1 MDKYSNDPLDRALNA
16 EERAK
21 EKFDKL
27 IGNDSTL
34 NAMNQKI
41 SYLKHMETLKDIE
54 SFNKIVDSALKG
66 ESPVKSTFELLKRKY
81 EKEEAYGTFDPLK
94 PVSQSGKGSMSIRE
108 LENLR
113 DDYKMG
119 LLSGNIT
126 NPFEESLNRDKS
138 GYIADYSLSAKFKDM
153 GLRLAS
159 GIPQGLGLLGDY
171 VANHMTSTGK
181 YLFSDTD
188 KSYDEIFAKEQAK
201 NNGFS
206 KFTNW
211 ITSPLDEARAKINSQ
226 HLIGYDQLMDSY
238 ENEGLLDKLALT
250 GSFALDLIPSLLETA
265 IMAVP
270 GVGTAKGLASI
281 GSIYLAENNKEE
293 QGKKIGKTA
302 NQVQGVENT
311 TDILDVIGAAGQA
324 AFAVPELAM
333 LKYAGGLAKSPT
345 KSVFDAINKTKAKQ
359 SVDKFVDDYALAPG
373 RWLYKGAGLA
383 ARPSAALGYMA
394 AMEAIS
400 ETGQEASKKIANEDW
415 WNKSLA
421 ENMNDLKESA
431 VLGAIG
437 GATLGG
443 GIRTVT
449 APIGYVA
456 NKAKETEIFESARE
470 RARNIS
476 ETLGIEDSFSS
487 SIKEVTDSKGNTKKT
502 REVENPLNAMAQEEV
517 DLRNDIFY
525 NLSQISLEKYDSY
538 SDNNSENS
546 PLNVN
551 KNVPLL
557 NEVFSFAAAGFLNPI
572 EEDGKKLYSQNI
584 IEESI
589 NRARQAVREHI
600 DSIIKSNPDTTTDE
614 VISTL
619 AAFKDKMKGNSALDF
634 YISRQMLTNPKEVT
648 AILAEVANKNQA
660 PTNTKS
666 DTSVQNGSEG
676 QSLNSYENS
685 RNGVNVSSA
694 VNQGQ
699 REANRQNS
707 NNQQGKATKAYTK
720 EQLNNIRKAA
730 KFISELTGIEELA
743 SNADQIL
750 NDNSNSNTTPKNRA
764 SSAVSSMLNRIN
776 SIITALETPEDT
788 REDFKTN
795 AELNTKLGA
804 ILTGHT
810 TFTGKKKKGLAI
822 ILQNA
827 LATINEAGGKRKQ
840 KNKDTIK
847 DIQSLK
853 WWLNSH
859 RAKYKMYK
867 KIVKDLKEAEENGR
881 KPQEAIYMIQK
892 DITPN
897 GIGDVINIKG
907 RENIAEYLKENFK
920 NSNSELDEELSK
932 VIKDLE
938 NNKNTNIIDIMK
950 DLRNYINNKGSGY
963 HIFTITPNSKSETIE
978 KTLEDIAQE
987 GKAITETL
995 EILEDS
1001 TMPEEELNGI
1011 IQKVNESIN
1020 PSEEVGINDS
1030 NENNTKEE
1038 TKANTQTNQTEEE
1051 NKPNQETKQDTSNNN
1066 DAPPFDPDPKP
1077 SEVKNETK
1085 SEQNSTTQ
1093 SFNNSNKST
1102 PVNDIIS
1109 NTNLNSYGSVK
1120 AAFNKL
1126 REIYKGE
1133 TQGKAVE
1140 KMSEALGKYKIGR
1153 DFLKALLD
1161 MKVVHGNS
1169 PKSVEAIQ
1177 NTLNQYKNQENSRD
1191 IKEQTTDVHSTN
1203 NNKWSYLTN
1212 VTKSPLVLN
1221 IGRRS
1226 YLFSSVEH
1234 AYQSLKHNDFSKP
1247 RSEWTL
1253 AEVYNKDWSN
1263 SKKIKS
1269 ELKENRENDSNI
1281 KIMKY
1286 LLEERAKQDSK
1297 FKELLKET
1305 GNAALTHN
1313 KDNTIW
1319 KSEFPKLLMEI
1330 RDNLNNE
1337 NRQENTKSKQE
1348 SKSNTEST
1356 TKVENKEDS
1365 KFPNYSEDFGKE
1377 LGKENDN
1384 LKITTSTSN
1393 WFKPRTID
1401 NINNS
1406 HITIAFAND
1415 FSTAG
1420 EQLTTNEANKRN
1432 KYLRPGSGR
1441 DTKHIPMSNL
1451 EALNNPKET
1460 AKEIAEFFKK
1470 RYSNSKTF
1478 VLNIAGNGIYSLNR
1492 VTTQQELNSKMRDV
1506 LKELMN
1512 ELPNTEI
1519 IVRSGGQTGMDLA
1532 GVVAAYSLG
1541 LKTIIHMPSGYRI
1554 RTKENKDMS
1563 FKSKEEFIKYI
1574 RDNNIYKL
1582 DYSYKNSSTPTHE
1595 NRTNN
1600 SQSNNTINQNTSTNN
1615 TDNNQENKNTQ
1626 TLKQESSSKVENETK
1641 DSSRDTNTAPNTNS
1655 TNIDRDLYESSAGV
1669 EIDEDTLKTLNT
1681 DMEQDSNQSIVDM
1694 IKTIAENMLKKVIN
1708 DRNNKVGR
1716 IKEVDRQEEARNRL
1730 LNLNTILKPKDNPKS
1745 ILNVLNQEDLENV
1758 VSRIDNALQKSFG
1771 LKEEINK
1778 EKNIFKE
1785 TINFSKFNTFFAG
1798 LGSANFLMSKDLKY
1812 KNINNTSAFFSDS
1825 KVILSATIRALEVLT
1840 DSRFSYSDFKDLKE
1854 KYPNLK
1860 NRREIFSVDL
1870 DYLLRGIPLVDIS
1883 SDIGKKILS
1892 DVGLEIDEKNTTL
1905 GDADRIYQE
1914 LGIAAIMSLES
1925 LELVNVMDIKYSDIY
1940 NNMKNENASEKRVKL
1955 NLNNVYTKE
1964 GSGNL
1969 STAISFITD
1978 LQKEL
1983 NLDKNDHVNT
1993 YSTKPFS
2000 IREFVKTKQ
2009 GIFALTKK
2017 MYKAINAFLNTP
2029 FVVENYNDV
2038 KGFIDNN
2045 EDKLKSFLGYIDL
2058 SGYIDN
2064 DRKLIDDLTAE
2075 KFYSKT
2081 GIKYSD
2087 IDSVLGKNLQI
2098 ENSINHLKDLLNDES
2113 AAKEGIYFNK
2123 VFASGRLWLQS
2134 STVNP
2139 QSNKLHRFLVTL
2151 KTQTKT
2157 EKLNEG
2163 NLSDSTYVAIAQA
2176 FGYKT
2181 DKKTEAVNVGKAIV
2195 ETDGLRE
2202 KVIKSLG
2209 KKGEIELDNG
2219 TKLEIEE
2226 IGHALNALFNIEKFL
2241 NEKKENPNLTKFKH
2255 NIVEEVDGINNGI
2268 ALKGLTFFVS
2278 PKIFDTLLSTGI
2290 SFFGELKDS
2299 VMPKKFS
2306 AKASEN
2312 GKANPDKVWDTYEQ
2326 FAIVTSEGFKKTT
2339 EILSKSVDID
2349 LVNLKIRKEMK
2360 GNLNEQEEKK
2370 LKANQNIL
2378 DVDYDFVNMANR
2390 FGITT
2395 SKDHEGKLT
2404 ALRENVKNFG
2414 EAMSGINNLVFVE
2427 GDPDTVESVSK
2438 EARKLNKYIV
2448 IPASYGSGLTA
2459 NVRSLTTFVVDN
2471 FGDWILKKEKD
2482 KNFENSPEWGIVQ
2495 SILDSLSLLNPNISY
2510 IDYKEKPQK
2519 LTIDSLKD
2527 FVLNNAD
2534 GIGAAKISIG
2544 SNTMT
2549 LYEFIDSHMKV
2560 VTKQG
2565 VKDSRDNILPG
2576 YESVNNSINS
2586 IHNLFQIIL
2595 TNKYNMKAME
2605 VLTNSRR
2612 LEGID
2617 LGKNPFPTHLL
2628 TIEEHKQILSELR
2641 NDFPSITVDS
2651 KERFGE
2657 NKEKKH
2663 IGRIS
2668 MANLDRVTTLT
2679 NDMGIYY
2686 PGVSAKETAD
2696 RNSGWIK
2703 LSEAFS
2709 MRHTSKSVLFSSVGA
2724 TPTAIMTQQKD
2735 GTDMIE
2741 AMIESTN
2748 EKTGQL
2754 DINDIFDAILR
2765 HSSDGSSNNSL
2776 ISMYNR
2782 RQVNEA
2788 LNSSQLYE
2796 QTALAAKAARDM
2808 SEVDENT
2815 LNTLVQ
2821 NGTYNGVNVSLSNGN
2836 SNSSIKNTLVGYT
2849 KALAY
2854 IMHMKYKISEV
2865 NKAIV
2870 KNLEI
2875 VASNMQNGHES
2886 DKATLSAKRVNLL
2899 ELIKSKDKRKPK
2911 EYIKNNLMIDIT
2923 STEITDELSRVEE
2936 LLNAIYDNRIPNND
2950 KDINRDT
2957 IINDI
2962 NEGIKNLNK
2971 VINSKIKSIQGE
2983 LENIGANEVSKN
2995 LLRYIKPLGQ
3005 GDFSLEAK
3013 RENGRDVYQ
3022 DVEGVDK
3029 DKIDRE
3035 AKDEPVSSNSLTEN
3049 KESKESD
3056 TKPTKESKPKDSN
3069 VESNE
3074 EKSVI
3079 ERLTEALE
3087 KILEPNSK
3095 KDRAIEA
3102 INQGKAKENTPDRV
3116 EKAKNK
3122 INDILKVG
3130 FSKNIDLR
3138 RLGKNK
3144 EGFVKLKE
3152 VFQNKLENF
3161 NVDEYLQDK
3170 TKYIEELFKDI
3181 AGKDSIF
3188 DKINKEVLKSFEN
3201 VDDTTVSDTSMDE
3214 FVSQI
3219 DLTTDKVS
3227 TTQEQMRSI
3236 DESNGRAM
3244 SKEFSIHLK
3253 GVLSELAS
3261 LASEAVNGVKVKY
3274 FKSKG
3279 KGHNEGEYLTQLREI
3294 LIKEGIPLN
3303 GANYTGVASLEETYS
3318 HELLHAITYYVI
3330 KAQKGSNP
3338 LTRELSMLHKRY
3350 LSVMTPSKLAKFINS
3365 GIESKDLEVANR
3377 VMSHFESNT
3386 IEGLAEF
3393 IAIALSNEAVWN
3405 SLKDIEV
3412 KSEPNYEGMTFGERV
3427 VAKAMNM
3434 FNTFF
3439 NSIYR
3444 KYQDSDSM
3452 QKAMLALATK
3462 IAAANSKAEYKID
3475 KENDLDL
3482 LETADMLTTISRGL
3496 SNGLDKLD
3504 EIGSEKL
3511 NKLKDYIK
3519 SSGVKL
3525 VSVPKSRRRKYN
3537 SRWEEIRGLVAILAS
3552 DVTGDKV
3559 AQAALSVAHDI
3570 GLHYNGITQYIV
3582 SELSQM
3588 SDMKR
3593 KGEYL
3598 SRKRGL
3604 LDANRAREI
3613 TANTEVL
3620 EGYFN
3625 TPLTLAENQALGEGM
3640 IDTDLSSLLDH
3651 YSIDQLPDIL
3661 NNTQSY
3667 REKAYSDMLKE
3678 VDKNFKDKVGKYP
3691 KDAYK
3696 RYITNQANSLAYFMN
3711 FQSYRNEVE
3720 GAIGVKNPTMIAM
3733 MVGTGAN
3740 IKPNKNIVSAID
3752 KYVTLA
3758 ALEYLESDVKELI
3771 INKLQTE
3778 PQGMKAMIN
3787 YHRTNKSQS
3796 LAKNFGGNPALMIKG
3811 YRYDVVED
3819 YIDIKIAPISEE
3831 SLLKSQG
3838 FRRVSK
3844 DPLRKSPDDNSEER
3858 YIYVNDFVSST
3869 ASFNQQAVSYLGH
3882 TGRGSKLSDIYND
3895 KILKGADVKEVEQE
3909 WYDSI
3914 VQLTKNSSLA
3924 ARKLMSP
3931 NYSPANFKD
3940 KNDSENIM
3948 VPIFDENG
3956 NLRDFAYLM
3965 SKKTKKDLLG
3975 LDTSLTKSLSHMN
3988 ARMMDKYEAQALNK
4002 VVADTLFE
4010 DYDNANEVERK
4021 YHFVEMSFE
4030 SKDPYIREIYKMLEP
4045 SFKNYLEEKFG
4056 GKIMVRASTMLNFFG
4071 QRDMDYRNT
4080 ANYRE
4085 KDVPYKKLLLGSMDV
4100 ARQLAKLS
4108 KMEIVLRFGST
4119 IYNNVISNSTTL
4131 LIRGVPMTQIV
4142 KDQIEGGRLLN
4153 KYLKDTKEL
4162 KKLEAKK
4169 KAGGDVRDVEIEN
4182 LIRELERNP
4191 IKDMMDFGLFT
4202 TIQSFEDINLEDK
4215 DNSYTARQVRKYTVE
4230 NENLSEG
4237 VRELMQKG
4245 FDIAFVTDRTVIGR
4259 GLTKFVQMGDFV
4271 ARYALFKHYMRDG
4284 KMDKKE
4290 ALEKVSDEFINYD
4303 LPVNKV
4309 IKFANDYGFLF
4320 FTRYAIVSQ
4329 KVMAMLANDRP
4340 ISASIVV
4347 GLQVMFNIDFADI
4360 FDGNFFI
4367 KNLGALVSNPFANL
4381 FNVLSPTGYDMVK
4394 GAYNRL

>member
-27 IGNDSTL
+27 IGNDPAL

-66 ESPVKSTFELLKRKY
+66 ESPIKSTFELLKRKY

-94 PVSQSGKGSMSIRE
+94 PVSQRGKGSMSIRE

-113 DDYKMG
+113 DDCKMG

-138 GYIADYSLSAKFKDM
+138 GYIADYSLSAKWKDM
-153 GLRLAS
+153 GLRVVS

-171 VANHMTSTGK
+171 VANHMNSTGK

-188 KSYDEIFAKEQAK
+188 KSYDEIFAKEQAE

-206 KFTNW
+206 KFANW

-238 ENEGLLDKLALT
+238 ENEGLLDNLALT
-250 GSFALDLIPSLLETA
+250 GSFALDLAPSLLETA
-265 IMAVP
+265 IMALP
-270 GVGTAKGLASI
+270 GVGTTKGLAAL

-311 TDILDVIGAAGQA
+311 TDILDIVGAAGQA

-383 ARPSAALGYMA
+383 ARPTAALGYMA

-421 ENMNDLKESA
+421 ENMKDLKESA

-437 GATLGG
+437 GASLGG
-443 GIRTVT
+443 GIRAVT

-456 NKAKETEIFESARE
+456 NKAKEAEVFESTRE

-476 ETLGIEDSFSS
+476 ETLGIEDKFSS
-487 SIKEVTDSKGNTKKT
+487 SIEQETDSKGNVKKT
-502 REVENPLNAMAQEEV
+502 RKVKNPMDSLSEKQQKNT
-517 DLRNDIFY
+517 NNIFY
-525 NLSQISLEKYDSY
+525 NLSQVSLETYDS
-538 SDNNSENS
+538 DPKNSHKNS
-546 PLNVN
+546 LLNVDN
-551 KNVPLL
+551 DTDVLKQI
-557 NEVFSFAAAGFLNPI
+557 FSFAAAGFLNPI

-619 AAFKDKMKGNSALDF
+619 ATFKDKMKDNSALDF
-634 YISRQMLTNPKEVT
+634 YISRQMLTNPKEVA
-648 AILAEVANKNQA
+648 AILAEVANKNQT
-660 PTNTKS
+660 PTDTNT

-694 VNQGQ
+694 VSQGQ
-699 REANRQNS
+699 REANRENS
-707 NNQQGKATKAYTK
+707 GNQQGKATKAYTK

-743 SNADQIL
+743 ANADQIL
-750 NDNSNSNTTPKNRA
+750 NDNSNSNTTPKNKA
-764 SSAVSSMLNRIN
+764 SLAVANMLNRIN
-776 SIITALETPEDT
+776 SLITALEAPEDT
-788 REDFKTN
+788 REDFRTN

-804 ILTGHT
+804 IITGHT
-810 TFTGKKKKGLAI
+810 TFKGERKKGLAA
-822 ILQNA
+822 ILQKA
-827 LATINEAGGKRKQ
+827 LERINKAESKSKQ
-840 KNKDTIK
+840 KDQETIK

-881 KPQEAIYMIQK
+881 KPTESLYMIQK
-892 DITPN
+892 DITPD
-897 GIGDVINIKG
+897 GIGDVITKEGKDAIVS
-907 RENIAEYLKENFK
+907 YLRDNFK
-920 NSNSELDEELSK
+920 NSNSELDEELSE
-932 VIKDLE
+932 IITALE
-938 NNKNTNIIDIMK
+938 SNENTYLSKTMTN
-950 DLRNYINNKGSGY
+950 LRNYLNSKGFGY
-963 HIFTITPNSKSETIE
+963 HIYTITSGTKSTTPE
-978 KTLEDIAQE
+978 KTLKEIEQE

-1001 TMPEEELNGI
+1001 TISEEELNDMV
-1011 IQKVNESIN
+1011 KEVNRSTN
-1020 PSEEVGINDS
+1020 PSEEVGTNSS

-1051 NKPNQETKQDTSNNN
+1051 NKPNQETKQD
-1066 DAPPFDPDPKP
+1066 
-1077 SEVKNETK
+1077 
-1085 SEQNSTTQ
+1085 NS
-1093 SFNNSNKST
+1093 K
-1102 PVNDIIS
+1102 
-1109 NTNLNSYGSVK
+1109 
-1120 AAFNKL
+1120 
-1126 REIYKGE
+1126 
-1133 TQGKAVE
+1133 
-1140 KMSEALGKYKIGR
+1140 
-1153 DFLKALLD
+1153 
-1161 MKVVHGNS
+1161 
-1169 PKSVEAIQ
+1169 
-1177 NTLNQYKNQENSRD
+1177 D

-1269 ELKENRENDSNI
+1269 ELKENRENNSNI

-1286 LLEERAKQDSK
+1286 LLEERVKQDSK

-1305 GNAALTHN
+1305 GNVTLTHN

-1319 KSEFPKLLMEI
+1319 KNQFPKLLMEI

-1337 NRQENTKSKQE
+1337 NIQENTTSKQE

-1356 TKVENKEDS
+1356 PKVDNKEDS
-1365 KFPNYSEDFGKE
+1365 KFPNHSENFGKE

-1384 LKITTSTSN
+1384 LKIIASTN
-1393 WFKPRTID
+1393 WGYKPRTID

-1441 DTKHIPMSNL
+1441 DTKHVPMSNL

-1460 AKEIAEFFKK
+1460 AKEIAEFFKE
-1470 RYSNSKTF
+1470 RYSNSKTL

-1492 VTTQQELNSKMRDV
+1492 VTTQQELNAKMRDV
-1506 LKELMN
+1506 LIELKN

-1532 GVVAAYSLG
+1532 GVVAGYSLG
-1541 LKTIIHMPSGYRI
+1541 LKTIIHTPSGYRI
-1554 RTKENKDMS
+1554 RTKDGKDKS

-1574 RDNNIYKL
+1574 RDNNMYKL
-1582 DYSYKNSSTPTHE
+1582 DYSYKNNSTSTNE
-1595 NRTNN
+1595 NRANSNQNN
-1600 SQSNNTINQNTSTNN
+1600 NATNQNTSTQNSN
-1615 TDNNQENKNTQ
+1615 ESQGSKNTQ
-1626 TLKQESSSKVENETK
+1626 TQEQENSDKVQRILDEA
-1641 DSSRDTNTAPNTNS
+1641 SRDTKANEEFKQEELEE
-1655 TNIDRDLYESSAGV
+1655 LYNRGEGV
-1669 EIDEDTLKTLNT
+1669 
-1681 DMEQDSNQSIVDM
+1681 DMEEEFSDSTTPQTLDEAGQQIKDNAEKLISNVKKQRDEKIESIKNEEQKVRARKEALDLD
-1694 IKTIAENMLKKVIN
+1694 KT
-1708 DRNNKVGR
+1708 
-1716 IKEVDRQEEARNRL
+1716 
-1730 LNLNTILKPKDNPKS
+1730 LKPKDNPKS
-1745 ILNVLNQEDLENV
+1745 ILNILNEKDLKNV
-1758 VSRIDNALQKSFG
+1758 VSRINNALQKSFG
-1771 LKEEINK
+1771 LKEKLK
-1778 EKNIFKE
+1778 EELKGE
-1785 TINFSKFNTFFAG
+1785 INFSRFNTFFAG

-1812 KNINNTSAFFSDS
+1812 KNINNTSTFFSDS
-1825 KVILSATIRALEVLT
+1825 NVILSATIRSLEVLT

-1860 NRREIFSVDL
+1860 NRREIPSEVL
-1870 DYLLRGIPLVDIS
+1870 PYLLRGIPLADIAN
-1883 SDIGKKILS
+1883 DIGKKILS
-1892 DVGLEIDEKNTTL
+1892 DIGLEIDEKNTTL
-1905 GDADRIYQE
+1905 ADADRIYQE
-1914 LGIAAIMSLES
+1914 LGIAAIMSLKY
-1925 LELVNVMDIKYSDIY
+1925 LKLVNVTDVYYNNIY
-1940 NNMKNENASEKRVKL
+1940 NNVKNKNASEKRVIL

-1978 LQKEL
+1978 LQEDLK
-1983 NLDKNDHVNT
+1983 LDKNDYVNT

-2000 IREFVKTKQ
+2000 VREFVKTKQ
-2009 GIFALTKK
+2009 GIFGLTKK

-2029 FVVENYNDV
+2029 FVVENYTDV
-2038 KGFIDNN
+2038 KSFID
-2045 EDKLKSFLGYIDL
+2045 EHEGELKSFLGYKDL
-2058 SGYIDN
+2058 SKYIDN
-2064 DRKLIDDLTAE
+2064 DRKLIEGKTPTEL
-2075 KFYSKT
+2075 YIKT

-2087 IDSVLGKNLQI
+2087 VDSVLGKNLQI

-2157 EKLNEG
+2157 EKLKDG

-2181 DKKTEAVNVGKAIV
+2181 DKKTEAINVGKAIV
-2195 ETDGLRE
+2195 ETNGLRE
-2202 KVIKSLG
+2202 KVIEALG
-2209 KKGEIELDNG
+2209 NKGEIELGNG

-2241 NEKKENPNLTKFKH
+2241 NEKKNNPNLTEFKH

-2278 PKIFDTLLSTGI
+2278 PKTFDTLLSTGI

-2339 EILSKSVDID
+2339 EILSNDLNEA
-2349 LVNLKIRKEMK
+2349 LVNLKMK
-2360 GNLNEQEEKK
+2360 KDDGVELTQEQEKE
-2370 LKANQNIL
+2370 LTANQDRV

-2390 FGITT
+2390 FDITT
-2395 SKDHEGKLT
+2395 SEDHKGKLT
-2404 ALRENVKNFG
+2404 TLRKNVENFG
-2414 EAMSGINNLVFVE
+2414 RAMSGINNLVFVE

-2459 NVRSLTTFVVDN
+2459 NIRSLTTFVVDN
-2471 FGDWILKKEKD
+2471 FGDWVLKKEKD
-2482 KNFENSPEWGIVQ
+2482 KNFENSPEWGIVKA
-2495 SILDSLSLLNPNISY
+2495 ILDSLSLLNPNISY
-2510 IDYKEKPQK
+2510 MDYKGEPQE
-2519 LTIDSLKD
+2519 LTIGSLKD

-2534 GIGAAKISIG
+2534 GIGAAKVSIG

-2549 LYEFIDSHMKV
+2549 LYEFIDSHMKI

-2595 TNKYNMKAME
+2595 TNKYNMKAIE
-2605 VLTNSRR
+2605 VLRSSGR
-2612 LEGID
+2612 LKGVD
-2617 LGKNPFPTHLL
+2617 LEKNPFPTHLL

-2657 NKEKKH
+2657 NKEKRYV
-2663 IGRIS
+2663 GRIS
-2668 MANLDRVTTLT
+2668 MANLDRVTTPT
-2679 NDMGIYY
+2679 NDMDIYY
-2686 PGVSAKETAD
+2686 PGVSVKETAD
-2696 RNSGWIK
+2696 RSSGWIK

-2765 HSSDGSSNNSL
+2765 HSSDASSNNSL

-2782 RQVNEA
+2782 RQVNEV

-2796 QTALAAKAARDM
+2796 QTRLAAKAARDM
-2808 SEVDENT
+2808 SEVDEDI
-2815 LNTLVQ
+2815 LNTLVE

-2849 KALAY
+2849 RALAY

-2870 KNLEI
+2870 RNLET
-2875 VASNMQNGHES
+2875 VASNMQNGHKS
-2886 DKATLSAKRVNLL
+2886 DKATIKPEKEDLL
-2899 ELIKSKDKRKPK
+2899 KLVSSSIINDPYAEQDPK
-2911 EYIKNNLMIDIT
+2911 EFIKNNLMLDIT
-2923 STEITDELSRVEE
+2923 APEIANELSRVEE
-2936 LLNAIYDNRIPNND
+2936 LLNTIYDNRIPNND

-2995 LLRYIKPLGQ
+2995 LLRYIKPLSQ
-3005 GDFSLEAK
+3005 GALSLEAK

-3022 DVEGVDK
+3022 DNDEGTIASDNEIKEVD
-3029 DKIDRE
+3029 
-3035 AKDEPVSSNSLTEN
+3035 AKNSSSSNPPIEN
-3049 KESKESD
+3049 NEIEESKD
-3056 TKPTKESKPKDSN
+3056 TTTKPTKESKPKDSN
-3069 VESNE
+3069 VETE
-3074 EKSVI
+3074 GEKSVI

-3130 FSKNIDLR
+3130 FNNKIDLR
-3138 RLGKNK
+3138 KLGKNK
-3144 EGFVKLKE
+3144 EGFTKLVESFKE
-3152 VFQNKLENF
+3152 KLENF

-3170 TKYIEELFKDI
+3170 TKYLENMFKDI
-3181 AGKDSIF
+3181 VEKDSIF

-3244 SKEFSIHLK
+3244 SKEFSNHLK

-3377 VMSHFESNT
+3377 IMSHFESNT

-3475 KENDLDL
+3475 KENDLNL
-3482 LETADMLTTISRGL
+3482 LESADTLTTISRGL
-3496 SNGLDKLD
+3496 ASGLDKLD

-3525 VSVPKSRRRKYN
+3525 VSVPKSKRRKYN

-3598 SRKRGL
+3598 ARKRKV
-3604 LDANRAREI
+3604 LDSNRASNI
-3613 TANTEVL
+3613 KSHTESL
-3620 EGYFN
+3620 EEYFN

-3640 IDTDLSSLLDH
+3640 LDTDLSSLLDH

-3661 NNTQSY
+3661 NNIESY
-3667 REKAYSDMLKE
+3667 KEKAYSDMLKE

-3696 RYITNQANSLAYFMN
+3696 RYITNQSNSLAYFMN

-3740 IKPNKNIVSAID
+3740 IKPNKNVVSAID

-3778 PQGMKAMIN
+3778 PQGMEAMIN

-3811 YRYDVVED
+3811 YRYDVIED
-3819 YIDIKIAPISEE
+3819 YINIKIAPISEE

-3844 DPLRKSPDDNSEER
+3844 NPLRKSPDDNSEER

-3895 KILKGADVKEVEQE
+3895 KILKGSDIKAVEQE

-3988 ARMMDKYEAQALNK
+3988 ARMIDKYEAQALNK

-4010 DYDNANEVERK
+4010 DYDNANEAERK

-4045 SFKNYLEEKFG
+4045 SFKNYLEEKFN

-4100 ARQLAKLS
+4100 ARQLAKLA

-4119 IYNNVISNSTTL
+4119 IYNNVISNSMTL
-4131 LIRGVPMTQIV
+4131 LIRGVPLTQIF

-4169 KAGGDVRDVEIEN
+4169 RAGGDVRDVEIEN

-4215 DNSYTARQVRKYTVE
+4215 DNSWTARQVRKYTVE

-4271 ARYALFKHYMRDG
+4271 ARYTLFKHYMRDG

-4329 KVMAMLANDRP
+4329 KVMAMLASDRP
-4340 ISASIVV
+4340 VSASIVV
-4347 GLQVMFNIDFADI
+4347 GLQAMFNIDFADI
-4360 FDGNFFI
+4360 FDGNVFT

>member
-1 MDKYSNDPLDRALNA
+1 MPINEFEALENATKKAQEKMSSLGVSTALDKEMEEVNRKANIQKAFNAIKLLNSNNMEDMYNILQKNEKIDKELQAAQDL
-16 EERAK
+16 K
-21 EKFDKL
+21 EKR
-27 IGNDSTL
+27 
-34 NAMNQKI
+34 M
-41 SYLKHMETLKDIE
+41 
-54 SFNKIVDSALKG
+54 
-66 ESPVKSTFELLKRKY
+66 
-81 EKEEAYGTFDPLK
+81 
-94 PVSQSGKGSMSIRE
+94 
-108 LENLR
+108 
-113 DDYKMG
+113 
-119 LLSGNIT
+119 
-126 NPFEESLNRDKS
+126 ESLLLDNVTEFSDFNRDKS
-138 GYIADYSLSAKFKDM
+138 THIADYSLSAKWKDM

-159 GIPQGLGLLGDY
+159 GIPQGLGLVGDY
-171 VANHMTSTGK
+171 VANHMNSTGK

-206 KFTNW
+206 KFANW
-211 ITSPLDEARAKINSQ
+211 VTSPLDEARAKINSQ
-226 HLIGYDQLMDSY
+226 SLIGYDQLMDSY
-238 ENEGLLDKLALT
+238 ENEGLLDNLALT
-250 GSFALDLIPSLLETA
+250 GSFALDLAPSLLETA

-270 GVGTAKGLASI
+270 GVGTAKGLAAI
-281 GSIYLAENNKEE
+281 GATYLAETNKEE
-293 QGKKIGKTA
+293 QGKKVGKTS
-302 NQVQGVENT
+302 NQVQGVENN
-311 TDILDVIGAAGQA
+311 TDILDIIGAAGQA
-324 AFAVPELAM
+324 AFAVPELLM
-333 LKYAGGLAKSPT
+333 LKHAAGVAKSPT
-345 KSVFDAINKTKAKQ
+345 KSIFDAINKTKAKQ
-359 SVDKFVDDYALAPG
+359 SVDEFVDNYALAPG

-383 ARPSAALGYMA
+383 ARPTAALGYMA

-415 WNKSLA
+415 WNKSTA

-437 GATLGG
+437 GASLGG
-443 GIRTVT
+443 GIRAVT
-449 APIGYVA
+449 APIEYVG
-456 NKAKETEIFESARE
+456 NKAKEAEIFETTKE
-470 RARNIS
+470 RAKNIS
-476 ETLGIEDSFSS
+476 ETLDIEDKFSS
-487 SIKEVTDSKGNTKKT
+487 SIKEVTDSKGNVKKT
-502 REVENPLNAMAQEEV
+502 REVKNPMDSLPQKQKEAINNA
-517 DLRNDIFY
+517 FY
-525 NLSQISLEKYDSY
+525 NLSQVSLKTYDS
-538 SDNNSENS
+538 DPNNSHKKS
-546 PLNVN
+546 LLNVDN
-551 KNVPLL
+551 DTDVLKQI
-557 NEVFSFAAAGFLNPI
+557 FSYAAAGFLSPI
-572 EEDGKKLYSQNI
+572 QKDGKELYSQNI
-584 IEESI
+584 IEESLS
-589 NRARQAVREHI
+589 RAKQAVREHI
-600 DSIIKSNPDTTTDE
+600 NSIIESNPDTTTDG
-614 VISTL
+614 VITTL
-619 AAFKDKMKGNSALDF
+619 AAFKEKMKDNSALDF
-634 YISRQMLTNPKEVT
+634 YVARQMLTNPKEVA

-666 DTSVQNGSEG
+666 DTSVQNESEG
-676 QSLNSYENS
+676 QSLNSYENGL
-685 RNGVNVSSA
+685 NSSTFDTA
-694 VNQGQ
+694 AKQGLK
-699 REANRQNS
+699 EAE
-707 NNQQGKATKAYTK
+707 QQGKATKAYTK
-720 EQLNNIRKAA
+720 EQLNNIKKAA

-743 SNADQIL
+743 ANADQIL

-795 AELNTKLGA
+795 AELNTKLGT

-810 TFTGKKKKGLAI
+810 TFTGQRKEGLAT

-827 LATINEAGGKRKQ
+827 LATINEAEGKRKQ

-847 DIQSLK
+847 DIKSLK

-881 KPQEAIYMIQK
+881 KPQEAIYMVQK

-938 NNKNTNIIDIMK
+938 NNKNTNLIDIMK

-963 HIFTITPNSKSETIE
+963 HIFTITPNNKSETTE

-1011 IQKVNESIN
+1011 IQKVNESTN

-1038 TKANTQTNQTEEE
+1038 TKAN
-1051 NKPNQETKQDTSNNN
+1051 KETKQDNSTNIDNTN
-1066 DAPPFDPDPKP
+1066 ENTPPFDPDPKP

-1085 SEQNSTTQ
+1085 SEQTNTTQ

-1126 REIYKGE
+1126 REIYKGK
-1133 TQGKAVE
+1133 TQGEAVE

-1177 NTLNQYKNQENSRD
+1177 NTLNKYKNQENS
-1191 IKEQTTDVHSTN
+1191 Q
-1203 NNKWSYLTN
+1203 
-1212 VTKSPLVLN
+1212 
-1221 IGRRS
+1221 
-1226 YLFSSVEH
+1226 
-1234 AYQSLKHNDFSKP
+1234 
-1247 RSEWTL
+1247 
-1253 AEVYNKDWSN
+1253 
-1263 SKKIKS
+1263 
-1269 ELKENRENDSNI
+1269 
-1281 KIMKY
+1281 
-1286 LLEERAKQDSK
+1286 
-1297 FKELLKET
+1297 
-1305 GNAALTHN
+1305 
-1313 KDNTIW
+1313 
-1319 KSEFPKLLMEI
+1319 
-1330 RDNLNNE
+1330 
-1337 NRQENTKSKQE
+1337 QE
-1348 SKSNTEST
+1348 SKSDTEST
-1356 TKVENKEDS
+1356 PK
-1365 KFPNYSEDFGKE
+1365 
-1377 LGKENDN
+1377 
-1384 LKITTSTSN
+1384 
-1393 WFKPRTID
+1393 
-1401 NINNS
+1401 
-1406 HITIAFAND
+1406 
-1415 FSTAG
+1415 
-1420 EQLTTNEANKRN
+1420 NE
-1432 KYLRPGSGR
+1432 
-1441 DTKHIPMSNL
+1441 
-1451 EALNNPKET
+1451 
-1460 AKEIAEFFKK
+1460 
-1470 RYSNSKTF
+1470 
-1478 VLNIAGNGIYSLNR
+1478 NIA
-1492 VTTQQELNSKMRDV
+1492 
-1506 LKELMN
+1506 
-1512 ELPNTEI
+1512 
-1519 IVRSGGQTGMDLA
+1519 
-1532 GVVAAYSLG
+1532 
-1541 LKTIIHMPSGYRI
+1541 
-1554 RTKENKDMS
+1554 
-1563 FKSKEEFIKYI
+1563 
-1574 RDNNIYKL
+1574 
-1582 DYSYKNSSTPTHE
+1582 NSSQ
-1595 NRTNN
+1595 NN
-1600 SQSNNTINQNTSTNN
+1600 KATDKNTSTNN

-1626 TLKQESSSKVENETK
+1626 VPKQENSRKVENEAKGISKKTTTNNPI
-1641 DSSRDTNTAPNTNS
+1641 DTTIENF
-1655 TNIDRDLYESSAGV
+1655 
-1669 EIDEDTLKTLNT
+1669 IDEDILESLNA
-1681 DMEQDSNQSIVDM
+1681 DINQNMEQSV
-1694 IKTIAENMLKKVIN
+1694 
-1708 DRNNKVGR
+1708 
-1716 IKEVDRQEEARNRL
+1716 VDRIIRTAKDILKSVVTKMSDKVNKIRDNTKDNIKKEDIQKEARNRL
-1730 LNLNTILKPKDNPKS
+1730 LNLEKILKPKDNPKS
-1745 ILNVLNQEDLENV
+1745 ILNVLNQEDFKNI
-1758 VSRIDNALQKSFG
+1758 VSRINSALQKSFG

-1798 LGSANFLMSKDLKY
+1798 LGSANFLMSKDLNN
-1812 KNINNTSAFFSDS
+1812 KNIDNTSAFFSDN

-1870 DYLLRGIPLVDIS
+1870 DYLLRGVPLADIAN
-1883 SDIGKKILS
+1883 DIGKKILS
-1892 DVGLEIDEKNTTL
+1892 DIGLEINEKNTTL

-1925 LELVNVMDIKYSDIY
+1925 LELVNIMDIKYSDIY

-1983 NLDKNDHVNT
+1983 NLDKNDYVNT

-2000 IREFVKTKQ
+2000 VREFVKTKQ
-2009 GIFALTKK
+2009 GPFALTKK

-2029 FVVENYNDV
+2029 FVVENYTDV
-2038 KGFIDNN
+2038 KGFID
-2045 EDKLKSFLGYIDL
+2045 EHEGELKSFLGYIDL
-2058 SGYIDN
+2058 SKYIDN
-2064 DRKLIDDLTAE
+2064 DRKLIEGKTPTELYT
-2075 KFYSKT
+2075 KT

-2098 ENSINHLKDLLNDES
+2098 ENSINHLKDLLNNES

-2151 KTQTKT
+2151 KTQTKK
-2157 EKLNEG
+2157 EKIENG
-2163 NLSDSTYVAIAQA
+2163 NLSNSTYVAIAQA

-2181 DKKTEAVNVGKAIV
+2181 DKKTEAINVGKAIV
-2195 ETDGLRE
+2195 ETNGLRE
-2202 KVIKSLG
+2202 KVIEALG
-2209 KKGEIELDNG
+2209 NKGEIELGNG

-2241 NEKKENPNLTKFKH
+2241 NEKKNNPNLTKFKH

-2290 SFFGELKDS
+2290 SCFGELEDS
-2299 VMPKKFS
+2299 VMPDKFS

-2312 GKANPDKVWDTYEQ
+2312 GKANPDKAWDTYEQ
-2326 FAIVTSEGFKKTT
+2326 FAIVTSKGFKKTT
-2339 EILSKSVDID
+2339 DILSKPVDID
-2349 LVNLKIRKEMK
+2349 LVNLKMK
-2360 GNLNEQEEKK
+2360 KDDGVELTQEQEKI
-2370 LKANQNIL
+2370 LVDNQNIL
-2378 DVDYDFVNMANR
+2378 DVDYDFVNMASR
-2390 FGITT
+2390 FGVGT
-2395 SKDHEGKLT
+2395 SKNNKSKLT

-2414 EAMSGINNLVFVE
+2414 EAMSGINNLMFVK

-2459 NVRSLTTFVVDN
+2459 NIRSLTTFVVDN
-2471 FGDWILKKEKD
+2471 FGDWILKKEQD
-2482 KNFENSPEWGIVQ
+2482 KNFENSPEWGIVK

-2510 IDYKEKPQK
+2510 IDYKGDKQE

-2527 FVLNNAD
+2527 IDSLKAFVLNNAD
-2534 GIGAAKISIG
+2534 GIGAAKVSID
-2544 SNTMT
+2544 SNIMT

-2586 IHNLFQIIL
+2586 VHNLFQIIL

-2605 VLTNSRR
+2605 VLKNSGR
-2612 LEGID
+2612 LDDVNIE
-2617 LGKNPFPTHLL
+2617 KNPFYTHLL

-2657 NKEKKH
+2657 DKEKRYV
-2663 IGRIS
+2663 GRIS
-2668 MANLDRVTTLT
+2668 MANLDRVTTPT
-2679 NDMGIYY
+2679 NDINIYY
-2686 PGVSAKETAD
+2686 PGVSIKETAD
-2696 RNSGWIK
+2696 RNSKWINISK
-2703 LSEAFS
+2703 AFS
-2709 MRHTSKSVLFSSVGA
+2709 MAHHFKSVLFSSVGA

-2741 AMIESTN
+2741 AMIESADKN
-2748 EKTGQL
+2748 GGQL

-2776 ISMYNR
+2776 ISIYNR

-2796 QTALAAKAARDM
+2796 QTRLAAKAARDM

-2821 NGTYNGVNVSLSNGN
+2821 NGTYNGVNITLSNGN
-2836 SNSSIKNTLVGYT
+2836 STISIKDTLVGYT
-2849 KALAY
+2849 KALAH

-2870 KNLEI
+2870 RNLKT

-2886 DKATLSAKRVNLL
+2886 DKATIKPEIKDLL
-2899 ELIKSKDKRKPK
+2899 KLVSSSIINDPYAEQDPK
-2911 EYIKNNLMIDIT
+2911 EFIKNNLMIDIT
-2923 STEITDELSRVEE
+2923 SPEIANELSRIEE
-2936 LLNAIYDNRIPNND
+2936 LLNAIYDNRIPKND
-2950 KDINRDT
+2950 KKINSE
-2957 IINDI
+2957 IITNI
-2962 NEGIKNLNK
+2962 NEGIKNLNSI
-2971 VINSKIKSIQGE
+2971 INNKIKSIQGK
-2983 LENIGANEVSKN
+2983 LKNIGANEVSKN
-2995 LLRYIKPLGQ
+2995 LLRYIKPLGK
-3005 GDFSLEAK
+3005 GALSLEAK
-3013 RENGRDVYQ
+3013 RENGRDIYQ
-3022 DVEGVDK
+3022 DNDESKVSSDNEIKEEEIKEVE
-3029 DKIDRE
+3029 E
-3035 AKDEPVSSNSLTEN
+3035 NNSSSSNSPAEN
-3049 KESKESD
+3049 KDTKEVN
-3056 TKPTKESKPKDSN
+3056 TKPTKESKPKENS
-3069 VESNE
+3069 VETIE

-3102 INQGKAKENTPDRV
+3102 INQDKAKENTPDRV

-3130 FSKNIDLR
+3130 FNKKINLNQ
-3138 RLGKNK
+3138 LGKNK

-3152 VFQNKLENF
+3152 AFQNKLENF

-3219 DLTTDKVS
+3219 DLSVDKVS

-3244 SKEFSIHLK
+3244 SKEFSNHLK
-3253 GVLSELAS
+3253 GVLSELSS

-3303 GANYTGVASLEETYS
+3303 KANYTGVASLEETYS

-3330 KAQKGSNP
+3330 KAQRGSNP

-3350 LSVMTPSKLAKFINS
+3350 LSVMTPNKLAKFINS

-3377 VMSHFESNT
+3377 IMSHFESNT

-3393 IAIALSNEAVWN
+3393 IAIALSNEAVWS

-3412 KSEPNYEGMTFGERV
+3412 KNEPNYDGMTFGERV

-3462 IAAANSKAEYKID
+3462 IATANSKAEYKID
-3475 KENDLDL
+3475 KENDLDI
-3482 LETADMLTTISRGL
+3482 LESADTLTTISRGL
-3496 SNGLDKLD
+3496 ASGLDKLD
-3504 EIGSEKL
+3504 EIGSKKL
-3511 NKLKDYIK
+3511 NKLKEYVK

-3525 VSVPKSRRRKYN
+3525 VSVPKSKRRKYN

-3593 KGEYL
+3593 KAEYF
-3598 SRKRGL
+3598 SRKREL

-3613 TANTEVL
+3613 RIHAEEL
-3620 EGYFN
+3620 EEYFN

-3640 IDTDLSSLLDH
+3640 LDTDLSSLLDY
-3651 YSIDQLPDIL
+3651 YSIDELPDIL

-3667 REKAYSDMLKE
+3667 KEKAYSDMLKE
-3678 VDKNFKDKVGKYP
+3678 VDKNFKEKVGKYH
-3691 KDAYK
+3691 KDDYK

-3711 FQSYRNEVE
+3711 FQSYRNEIE

-3778 PQGMKAMIN
+3778 PQGMEAMIN
-3787 YHRTNKSQS
+3787 YHRTNKAES

-3831 SLLKSQG
+3831 GLLKSQG

-3844 DPLRKSPDDNSEER
+3844 EPLRKSPDDNSEAR

-3895 KILKGADVKEVEQE
+3895 KILKGADVHTVEQE

-3914 VQLTKNSSLA
+3914 VELTKNSSLA

-3940 KNDSENIM
+3940 KNSSENTM

-3975 LDTSLTKSLSHMN
+3975 LDTSLTKSLSHMY
-3988 ARMMDKYEAQALNK
+3988 ARMIDKHEAQALNK

-4010 DYDNANEVERK
+4010 DYDNANEAERK
-4021 YHFVEMSFE
+4021 YHFVEMSFD
-4030 SKDPYIREIYKMLEP
+4030 SKDPYIKEIYKMLEP

-4080 ANYRE
+4080 ANYRD
-4085 KDVPYKKLLLGSMDV
+4085 KDVPYKKLLLGSMDA

-4119 IYNNVISNSTTL
+4119 IYNNVISNSITL

-4182 LIRELERNP
+4182 LIRELDRNP

-4202 TIQSFEDINLEDK
+4202 TIQTFEDINLEDK

-4245 FDIAFVTDRTVIGR
+4245 YDWAFVTDRTVIGR

-4329 KVMAMLANDRP
+4329 KVMAMLASDRP
-4340 ISASIVV
+4340 VSASTVV
-4347 GLQVMFNIDFADI
+4347 GLQAMFNIDFADI
-4360 FDGNFFI
+4360 FDGNFFT
-4367 KNLGALVSNPFANL
+4367 KNLGELVSDPFTNL
-4381 FNVLSPTGYDMVK
+4381 YRVLSPTGYDMIK
-4394 GAYNRL
+4394 GAYNRI

>member
-1 MDKYSNDPLDRALNA
+1 MPINEFEALENATKKAQEKMSSLGVSTALDKEMEEINRKANIQKAFNAIKLLNSNNMEDMYNILQKNEKIDKELQVAQDL
-16 EERAK
+16 K
-21 EKFDKL
+21 EKR
-27 IGNDSTL
+27 
-34 NAMNQKI
+34 M
-41 SYLKHMETLKDIE
+41 
-54 SFNKIVDSALKG
+54 
-66 ESPVKSTFELLKRKY
+66 
-81 EKEEAYGTFDPLK
+81 
-94 PVSQSGKGSMSIRE
+94 
-108 LENLR
+108 
-113 DDYKMG
+113 
-119 LLSGNIT
+119 
-126 NPFEESLNRDKS
+126 ESLLLDNVTEFSDFNRDKS
-138 GYIADYSLSAKFKDM
+138 GHIADYSFSAKWKDM

-159 GIPQGLGLLGDY
+159 GIPQGLGLVGDY
-171 VANHMTSTGK
+171 VANHMNSTGK

-188 KSYDEIFAKEQAK
+188 KSYDEIFAKEQAQ

-206 KFTNW
+206 KFANW
-211 ITSPLDEARAKINSQ
+211 VTSPLDEARAKINSQ
-226 HLIGYDQLMDSY
+226 SLIGYDQLMDSY
-238 ENEGLLDKLALT
+238 ENEGLLDNLALT
-250 GSFALDLIPSLLETA
+250 GSFALDLAPSLLETA

-270 GVGTAKGLASI
+270 GVGTAKGLAAL
-281 GSIYLAENNKEE
+281 GATYLAETNKEE
-293 QGKKIGKTA
+293 QGKKLGKTV
-302 NQVQGVENT
+302 NQVQGVENN
-311 TDILDVIGAAGQA
+311 TDILDIIGAAGQA
-324 AFAVPELAM
+324 AFAVPELLM
-333 LKYAGGLAKSPT
+333 LKHAAGVAKSPT
-345 KSVFDAINKTKAKQ
+345 KSIFDAINKTKAKQ
-359 SVDKFVDDYALAPG
+359 SIDEFVDDYALAPG

-383 ARPSAALGYMA
+383 ARPTAALGSMA

-400 ETGQEASKKIANEDW
+400 EVGQESFKKVANEDW
-415 WNKSLA
+415 WNKSTA

-437 GATLGG
+437 GASLGG
-443 GIRTVT
+443 GIRAVT
-449 APIGYVA
+449 APIGYAV
-456 NKAKETEIFESARE
+456 NKVKETEIFESTKE
-470 RARNIS
+470 KARNIS

-487 SIKEVTDSKGNTKKT
+487 SIKQETDSKGNVRQTK
-502 REVENPLNAMAQEEV
+502 EVKNPMDSLPQKQKENINNA
-517 DLRNDIFY
+517 FY
-525 NLSQISLEKYDSY
+525 NLSQIGLEEYDTNFKKSIIDVDNDTDVLKQIFSY
-538 SDNNSENS
+538 AS
-546 PLNVN
+546 
-551 KNVPLL
+551 
-557 NEVFSFAAAGFLNPI
+557 AGFLNPI
-572 EEDGKKLYSQNI
+572 EEDGKELYSQNI
-584 IEESI
+584 IEESLS
-589 NRARQAVREHI
+589 RAKQAVREHI
-600 DSIIKSNPDTTTDE
+600 DSIIESNPDTTTDG

-619 AAFKDKMKGNSALDF
+619 AAFKEKMKDNSALDF
-634 YISRQMLTNPKEVT
+634 YISRQMLTNPKQVSE
-648 AILAEVANKNQA
+648 ILAEVANK
-660 PTNTKS
+660 TNATT
-666 DTSVQNGSEG
+666 DITTDIPVQNESEG
-676 QSLNSYENS
+676 QSLNSYENGL
-685 RNGVNVSSA
+685 NSSTFDA
-694 VNQGQ
+694 AAKQGLK
-699 REANRQNS
+699 EVE
-707 NNQQGKATKAYTK
+707 QQSKATKAYTK
-720 EQLNNIRKAA
+720 EQLNNIKKAA

-743 SNADQIL
+743 ANADQKL
-750 NDNSNSNTTPKNRA
+750 NDSNSSNTTPKNRA

-776 SIITALETPEDT
+776 SIITALETPKDT

-795 AELNTKLGA
+795 AELNTQLGA

-810 TFTGKKKKGLAI
+810 TFTGQRKDGLAT

-827 LATINEAGGKRKQ
+827 LKTINEVNSKGKQ
-840 KNKDTIK
+840 KNQETIK

-867 KIVKDLKEAEENGR
+867 EIVKNLKEAEESR
-881 KPQEAIYMIQK
+881 KKPQESLYMIQK
-892 DITPN
+892 DITPD
-897 GIGDVINIKG
+897 GIGDVIKIKG
-907 RENIAEYLKENFK
+907 RENIAKYLKDNFK
-920 NSNSELDEELSK
+920 DGNSELDEELSEI
-932 VIKDLE
+932 IKSLE
-938 NNKNTNIIDIMK
+938 SETNNYLNKTMAN
-950 DLRNYINNKGSGY
+950 LRNNLNSRNFGF
-963 HIFTITPNSKSETIE
+963 HIYTITSNNKSETTE
-978 KTLEDIAQE
+978 NTLDDIAQE
-987 GKAITETL
+987 GKAITKTL

-1001 TMPEEELNGI
+1001 AMSEEELNDEI
-1011 IQKVNESIN
+1011 KKLNEVNN
-1020 PSEEVGINDS
+1020 PSEEVD
-1030 NENNTKEE
+1030 TKP
-1038 TKANTQTNQTEEE
+1038 NTQTNQ
-1051 NKPNQETKQDTSNNN
+1051 ETKRD
-1066 DAPPFDPDPKP
+1066 
-1077 SEVKNETK
+1077 
-1085 SEQNSTTQ
+1085 NS
-1093 SFNNSNKST
+1093 K
-1102 PVNDIIS
+1102 
-1109 NTNLNSYGSVK
+1109 
-1120 AAFNKL
+1120 
-1126 REIYKGE
+1126 
-1133 TQGKAVE
+1133 
-1140 KMSEALGKYKIGR
+1140 
-1153 DFLKALLD
+1153 
-1161 MKVVHGNS
+1161 
-1169 PKSVEAIQ
+1169 
-1177 NTLNQYKNQENSRD
+1177 D

-1221 IGRRS
+1221 IGRRA

-1247 RSEWTL
+1247 RSQWTI
-1253 AEVYNKDWSN
+1253 AQVYNKDWSN
-1263 SKKIKS
+1263 SKKISS
-1269 ELKENRENDSNI
+1269 ELKANTKNNSNI

-1297 FKELLKET
+1297 FKELLQET
-1305 GNAALTHN
+1305 GNSNLTHS

-1337 NRQENTKSKQE
+1337 NRKENTTSNQE

-1356 TKVENKEDS
+1356 
-1365 KFPNYSEDFGKE
+1365 P
-1377 LGKENDN
+1377 
-1384 LKITTSTSN
+1384 
-1393 WFKPRTID
+1393 
-1401 NINNS
+1401 
-1406 HITIAFAND
+1406 
-1415 FSTAG
+1415 
-1420 EQLTTNEANKRN
+1420 TNE
-1432 KYLRPGSGR
+1432 
-1441 DTKHIPMSNL
+1441 
-1451 EALNNPKET
+1451 
-1460 AKEIAEFFKK
+1460 
-1470 RYSNSKTF
+1470 
-1478 VLNIAGNGIYSLNR
+1478 NIS
-1492 VTTQQELNSKMRDV
+1492 
-1506 LKELMN
+1506 
-1512 ELPNTEI
+1512 
-1519 IVRSGGQTGMDLA
+1519 
-1532 GVVAAYSLG
+1532 
-1541 LKTIIHMPSGYRI
+1541 
-1554 RTKENKDMS
+1554 
-1563 FKSKEEFIKYI
+1563 
-1574 RDNNIYKL
+1574 
-1582 DYSYKNSSTPTHE
+1582 
-1595 NRTNN
+1595 NN
-1600 SQSNNTINQNTSTNN
+1600 SQSNNTNNQNISTQNN
-1615 TDNNQENKNTQ
+1615 NESQGSKNAKTQE
-1626 TLKQESSSKVENETK
+1626 QESSSRVENETK
-1641 DSSRDTNTAPNTNS
+1641 DISRDTNTAPNNNP
-1655 TNIDRDLYESSAGV
+1655 TNIDRDLYESSASV

-1681 DMEQDSNQSIVDM
+1681 NVEQDSNSSLVDRV
-1694 IKTIAENMLKKVIN
+1694 KTTAKDILKKVIDN
-1708 DRNNKVGR
+1708 RNNKVNN
-1716 IKEVDRQEEARNRL
+1716 IKEKDRQEEVRNRL
-1730 LNLNTILKPKDNPKS
+1730 LDLNSILKAKDNPKS
-1745 ILNVLNQEDLENV
+1745 ILNILNRNDLNDV
-1758 VSRIDNALQKSFG
+1758 ISRINNALQKSFG
-1771 LKEEINK
+1771 LNEEIK
-1778 EKNIFKE
+1778 KIEKTGEIEEIREIGK
-1785 TINFSKFNTFFAG
+1785 INFSKFNTYFAG
-1798 LGSANFLMSKDLKY
+1798 LGSANFLMSKDLNNKSIY
-1812 KNINNTSAFFSDS
+1812 NTSAFFSDS

-1860 NRREIFSVDL
+1860 NRREIPSVYL
-1870 DYLLRGIPLVDIS
+1870 DYLLRGVPLADIAN
-1883 SDIGKKILS
+1883 DIGKKILS
-1892 DVGLEIDEKNTTL
+1892 DVGLEINEKNTTL

-1925 LELVNVMDIKYSDIY
+1925 LGLVNVTDIKYSAIY
-1940 NNMKNENASEKRVKL
+1940 NNMENENASEKRVKL

-1978 LQKEL
+1978 LQKDF
-1983 NLDKNDHVNT
+1983 NLDKNDYVNT

-2000 IREFVKTKQ
+2000 VREFVKTKQ

-2029 FVVENYNDV
+2029 FVVKNYEDV
-2038 KGFIDNN
+2038 KGFID
-2045 EDKLKSFLGYIDL
+2045 EYEGKLKSFLGYIDL
-2058 SGYIDN
+2058 SGFIDN
-2064 DRKLIDDLTAE
+2064 DRKLIGNLTAE
-2075 KFYSKT
+2075 EFYIET

-2202 KVIKSLG
+2202 KVIEALG
-2209 KKGEIELDNG
+2209 KKGEIKINDNI
-2219 TKLEIEE
+2219 TLEIEE

-2241 NEKKENPNLTKFKH
+2241 NEKKENPNLTEFKH

-2278 PKIFDTLLSTGI
+2278 PKKFDTLLSTGI
-2290 SFFGELKDS
+2290 SCFGELKDS

-2306 AKASEN
+2306 AEASEN

-2326 FAIVTSEGFKKTT
+2326 FAIVTSKGFKKTT
-2339 EILSKSVDID
+2339 DILSKSVDID

-2414 EAMSGINNLVFVE
+2414 EAMSGINNLVFVDE
-2427 GDPDTVESVSK
+2427 NSDIVTEVSK
-2438 EARKLNKYIV
+2438 DARKLNKYIV

-2459 NVRSLTTFVVDN
+2459 NIRSLTTFVVDN
-2471 FGDWILKKEKD
+2471 FGDWILKKEENKD
-2482 KNFENSPEWGIVQ
+2482 FENSPEWGIVK

-2510 IDYKEKPQK
+2510 IDYKGEKQE
-2519 LTIDSLKD
+2519 LTIDSLKE

-2534 GIGAAKISIG
+2534 GIGAAKVSIG

-2549 LYEFIDSHMKV
+2549 LYEFIDSHMKI

-2565 VKDSRDNILPG
+2565 VKDSRDTILPG

-2595 TNKYNMKAME
+2595 TNKYNMKAMK
-2605 VLTNSRR
+2605 VLENNGR
-2612 LEGID
+2612 LDDVNLE
-2617 LGKNPFPTHLL
+2617 KNPFPTHLL
-2628 TIEEHKQILSELR
+2628 TIEEHKQILNELR

-2657 NKEKKH
+2657 NKEKRH
-2663 IGRIS
+2663 VGRVS
-2668 MANLDRVTTLT
+2668 MANLDSITNPT
-2679 NDMGIYY
+2679 NDMNIYY
-2686 PGVSAKETAD
+2686 PGVSVKETAD
-2696 RNSGWIK
+2696 RNSKWVE
-2703 LSEAFS
+2703 LSKAFS
-2709 MRHTSKSVLFSSVGA
+2709 MAHHSKSVLFRSVGA

-2735 GTDMIE
+2735 ATDMIE
-2741 AMIESTN
+2741 AMVESADKN
-2748 EKTGQL
+2748 GGQL

-2796 QTALAAKAARDM
+2796 QTRLAAKAARDM
-2808 SEVDENT
+2808 SEVDEKI

-2821 NGTYNGVNVSLSNGN
+2821 NGTYNGVNTTLSNRN
-2836 SNSSIKNTLVGYT
+2836 STTSIKDTLVGYT
-2849 KALAY
+2849 KALAH
-2854 IMHMKYKISEV
+2854 IMHMKYKISEI

-2899 ELIKSKDKRKPK
+2899 ELVKSKGKRKPK

-2936 LLNAIYDNRIPNND
+2936 LLNAIYDNRIPKND
-2950 KDINRDT
+2950 KDINSK

-2962 NEGIKNLNK
+2962 NTGIENLNNIINNKIESIKNNL
-2971 VINSKIKSIQGE
+2971 SY
-2983 LENIGANEVSKN
+2983 LGATTFANDLYK
-2995 LLRYIKPLGQ
+2995 YIKPLGE
-3005 GDFSLEAK
+3005 GALSLEAK
-3013 RENGRDVYQ
+3013 RENGKDVYQ
-3022 DVEGVDK
+3022 DIEGVDK

-3035 AKDEPVSSNSLTEN
+3035 AKDETVSSNIPAEN
-3049 KESKESD
+3049 KDVKEAD
-3056 TKPTKESKPKDSN
+3056 IKPIKESKPKENS
-3069 VESNE
+3069 VETIE

-3102 INQGKAKENTPDRV
+3102 INQDKAKENTPDRV

-3122 INDILKVG
+3122 INDILKAG
-3130 FSKNIDLR
+3130 FNKKINLNQ
-3138 RLGKNK
+3138 LGKNK

-3152 VFQNKLENF
+3152 AFQNKLENF

-3170 TKYIEELFKDI
+3170 TKYIENLFKDI

-3201 VDDTTVSDTSMDE
+3201 IDDTKVSDTSMDE

-3219 DLTTDKVS
+3219 DLSVDKVS

-3244 SKEFSIHLK
+3244 SKEFSTHLK
-3253 GVLSELAS
+3253 GILSELSS
-3261 LASEAVNGVKVKY
+3261 LANEAVNGVKVKY

-3330 KAQKGSNP
+3330 KAQKGGNP

-3365 GIESKDLEVANR
+3365 GVESKDLEVANR
-3377 VMSHFESNT
+3377 IMSHFESNT

-3412 KSEPNYEGMTFGERV
+3412 KSEPTYDGMTFGERV

-3475 KENDLDL
+3475 KENDLNI
-3482 LETADMLTTISRGL
+3482 LESADTLTTISRGL

-3525 VSVPKSRRRKYN
+3525 VSIPKSKRRKYN

-3552 DVTGDKV
+3552 DVTGDKA

-3570 GLHYNGITQYIV
+3570 GLHYNGIVQYMV

-3593 KGEYL
+3593 KAEYL
-3598 SRKRGL
+3598 ARKRKV
-3604 LDANRAREI
+3604 LDSSRASNI
-3613 TANTEVL
+3613 KSHTESL
-3620 EGYFN
+3620 EEYFE

-3640 IDTDLSSLLDH
+3640 LDTDLSSLLDH
-3651 YSIDQLPDIL
+3651 YSIDELPNIL

-3667 REKAYSDMLKE
+3667 KEKAYSDMLKE
-3678 VDKNFKDKVGKYP
+3678 VDKNFKDRVGKYP
-3691 KDAYK
+3691 KDDYK

-3778 PQGMKAMIN
+3778 PKGMEAMIN
-3787 YHRTNKSQS
+3787 YHRTNKAES

-3831 SLLKSQG
+3831 GLLKSQG

-3895 KILKGADVKEVEQE
+3895 KILKGADVHTVEQE
-3909 WYDSI
+3909 WYDS
-3914 VQLTKNSSLA
+3914 VVELTKNSSLA

-3956 NLRDFAYLM
+3956 DIRDFAYLM

-3988 ARMMDKYEAQALNK
+3988 ARMIDKYEAQALNK
-4002 VVADTLFE
+4002 RVADTLFE
-4010 DYDNANEVERK
+4010 DYDNANEAERR

-4030 SKDPYIREIYKMLEP
+4030 SKDPYIKEIYKMLEP

-4056 GKIMVRASTMLNFFG
+4056 GKIMVRVSTMLNFFG

-4119 IYNNVISNSTTL
+4119 IYNNVISNSITL

-4182 LIRELERNP
+4182 LKRELERNP

-4202 TIQSFEDINLEDK
+4202 TIQTFEDINLEDK

-4284 KMDKKE
+4284 KMGKKE

-4329 KVMAMLANDRP
+4329 KVMAMLASDRP
-4340 ISASIVV
+4340 VSASTVV
-4347 GLQVMFNIDFADI
+4347 GLQAMFNIDFADI
-4360 FDGNFFI
+4360 FDGNFFT
-4367 KNLGALVSNPFANL
+4367 KNLGELVSDPFTNL
-4381 FNVLSPTGYDMVK
+4381 YRVLSPTGYDMIK
-4394 GAYNRL
+4394 GAYNKL

>member
-1 MDKYSNDPLDRALNA
+1 MNNVTKKFETITQKAIDKAKNLSDSSAFLDEIDKDLEIQEGLAL
-16 EERAK
+16 AK
-21 EKFDKL
+21 VA
-27 IGNDSTL
+27 GS
-34 NAMNQKI
+34 
-41 SYLKHMETLKDIE
+41 KDIF
-54 SFNKIVDSALKG
+54 SVFNNIKQ
-66 ESPVKSTFELLKRKY
+66 VKEIRQDKEFYENAKMNMYADMFSSTVQE
-81 EKEEAYGTFDPLK
+81 D
-94 PVSQSGKGSMSIRE
+94 
-108 LENLR
+108 
-113 DDYKMG
+113 
-119 LLSGNIT
+119 
-126 NPFEESLNRDKS
+126 NPLNRDKS
-138 GYIADYSLSAKFKDM
+138 TPIADYSLSAKWKDM

-159 GIPQGLGLLGDY
+159 GIPQGLGLVGDY
-171 VANHMTSTGK
+171 VANHMNSTGK

-206 KFTNW
+206 KFANW
-211 ITSPLDEARAKINSQ
+211 VTSPLDEARAKINSQ
-226 HLIGYDQLMDSY
+226 SLIGYDQLMDSY
-238 ENEGLLDKLALT
+238 ENEGLLDNLALT
-250 GSFALDLIPSLLETA
+250 GSFALDLAPSLLETA

-270 GVGTAKGLASI
+270 GVGTAKGLAAL
-281 GSIYLAENNKEE
+281 GATYLAETNKEE
-293 QGKKIGKTA
+293 QGKKVGKTA
-302 NQVQGVENT
+302 NQIVGVENN
-311 TDILDVIGAAGQA
+311 TDILDIVGAAGQA
-324 AFAVPELAM
+324 AFAVPELTM

-345 KSVFDAINKTKAKQ
+345 KSIFDAINKTKAKQ
-359 SVDKFVDDYALAPG
+359 YVDNFVDDYALAPG
-373 RWLYKGAGLA
+373 KWLYKGAGLA
-383 ARPSAALGYMA
+383 TKVGASLGSMA

-400 ETGQEASKKIANEDW
+400 EVGQEASKKIANEDW
-415 WNKSLA
+415 WNKSTA

-443 GIRTVT
+443 GIKSVT
-449 APIGYVA
+449 APIEYVG
-456 NKAKETEIFESARE
+456 NKAKEAEIFETTKE
-470 RARNIS
+470 RAKNIS

-487 SIKEVTDSKGNTKKT
+487 SIKEVTDSKGNVKQT
-502 REVENPLNAMAQEEV
+502 REVENPMDSLSQKEQESMNNA
-517 DLRNDIFY
+517 FY
-525 NLSQISLEKYDSY
+525 NLSQIDLETYDNHP
-538 SDNNSENS
+538 DNRPKKSI
-546 PLNVN
+546 LNVN
-551 KNVPLL
+551 EDTPLL
-557 NEVFSFAAAGFLNPI
+557 KQIFSYASAGFLSPI
-572 EEDGKKLYSQNI
+572 EEDGKELYSQNI
-584 IEESI
+584 IEESLS
-589 NRARQAVREHI
+589 RAKQAVREHI
-600 DSIIKSNPDTTTDE
+600 DSIIESNPNTTTDG

-619 AAFKDKMKGNSALDF
+619 AAFKDKMKDNSALDF
-634 YISRQMLTNPKEVT
+634 YIARQMLTNPKQVSE
-648 AILAEVANKNQA
+648 ILAEVANKTNA
-660 PTNTKS
+660 TTDTNT
-666 DTSVQNGSEG
+666 DTSVQNESEG
-676 QSLNSYENS
+676 QSLNSYENGL
-685 RNGVNVSSA
+685 NSSTFDA
-694 VNQGQ
+694 AAKQGLK
-699 REANRQNS
+699 EAE
-707 NNQQGKATKAYTK
+707 QQSKATKAYTK
-720 EQLNNIRKAA
+720 EQLNNIKKAA
-730 KFISELTGIEELA
+730 KFISELTGIEEA
-743 SNADQIL
+743 AANADQIL
-750 NDNSNSNTTPKNRA
+750 NDNSNSNTTPKNKA

-810 TFTGKKKKGLAI
+810 TFTGQRKEGLAT

-847 DIQSLK
+847 DIKSLK

-881 KPQEAIYMIQK
+881 KPQEAIYMVQK

-938 NNKNTNIIDIMK
+938 NNKNTNLIDIMK

-963 HIFTITPNSKSETIE
+963 HIFTITPNNKSETTE

-1011 IQKVNESIN
+1011 IQKVNESTN

-1038 TKANTQTNQTEEE
+1038 TKAN
-1051 NKPNQETKQDTSNNN
+1051 KETKQDNSTNIDNTN
-1066 DAPPFDPDPKP
+1066 ENTPPFDPDPKP

-1085 SEQNSTTQ
+1085 SEQTNTTQ

-1126 REIYKGE
+1126 REIYKGK
-1133 TQGKAVE
+1133 TQGEAVE

-1153 DFLKALLD
+1153 DFLQALLNV
-1161 MKVVHGNS
+1161 KVVHGNS
-1169 PKSVEAIQ
+1169 LKSVEAIQ
-1177 NTLNQYKNQENSRD
+1177 NILNKYKNQENS
-1191 IKEQTTDVHSTN
+1191 Q
-1203 NNKWSYLTN
+1203 
-1212 VTKSPLVLN
+1212 
-1221 IGRRS
+1221 
-1226 YLFSSVEH
+1226 
-1234 AYQSLKHNDFSKP
+1234 
-1247 RSEWTL
+1247 
-1253 AEVYNKDWSN
+1253 
-1263 SKKIKS
+1263 
-1269 ELKENRENDSNI
+1269 
-1281 KIMKY
+1281 
-1286 LLEERAKQDSK
+1286 
-1297 FKELLKET
+1297 
-1305 GNAALTHN
+1305 
-1313 KDNTIW
+1313 
-1319 KSEFPKLLMEI
+1319 
-1330 RDNLNNE
+1330 
-1337 NRQENTKSKQE
+1337 QE

-1356 TKVENKEDS
+1356 TKVENKE
-1365 KFPNYSEDFGKE
+1365 N
-1377 LGKENDN
+1377 
-1384 LKITTSTSN
+1384 SN
-1393 WFKPRTID
+1393 V
-1401 NINNS
+1401 
-1406 HITIAFAND
+1406 
-1415 FSTAG
+1415 
-1420 EQLTTNEANKRN
+1420 
-1432 KYLRPGSGR
+1432 
-1441 DTKHIPMSNL
+1441 SN
-1451 EALNNPKET
+1451 
-1460 AKEIAEFFKK
+1460 
-1470 RYSNSKTF
+1470 
-1478 VLNIAGNGIYSLNR
+1478 
-1492 VTTQQELNSKMRDV
+1492 
-1506 LKELMN
+1506 
-1512 ELPNTEI
+1512 
-1519 IVRSGGQTGMDLA
+1519 
-1532 GVVAAYSLG
+1532 
-1541 LKTIIHMPSGYRI
+1541 
-1554 RTKENKDMS
+1554 
-1563 FKSKEEFIKYI
+1563 
-1574 RDNNIYKL
+1574 
-1582 DYSYKNSSTPTHE
+1582 
-1595 NRTNN
+1595 
-1600 SQSNNTINQNTSTNN
+1600 QSVPANNTQS
-1615 TDNNQENKNTQ
+1615 TQ

-1641 DSSRDTNTAPNTNS
+1641 DISRDTNTAPNTNS

-1730 LNLNTILKPKDNPKS
+1730 LDLNTVLKVKDNPKS
-1745 ILNVLNQEDLENV
+1745 ILNVLNQEDFKNV

-1798 LGSANFLMSKDLKY
+1798 LGSANFLMSKDLNN
-1812 KNINNTSAFFSDS
+1812 KNIDNTSAFFSDN

-1870 DYLLRGIPLVDIS
+1870 DYLLRGIPLVDIA

-1983 NLDKNDHVNT
+1983 NLDKNDYVNT

-2000 IREFVKTKQ
+2000 VREFVKTKQ
-2009 GIFALTKK
+2009 GLFALTKK

-2038 KGFIDNN
+2038 KGFID
-2045 EDKLKSFLGYIDL
+2045 EYEGKLKSFLGYKNI
-2058 SGYIDN
+2058 SKYIDE
-2064 DRKLIDDLTAE
+2064 DRKLQGNLTAE
-2075 KFYSKT
+2075 KFYSET
-2081 GIKYSD
+2081 RIKYSD

-2113 AAKEGIYFNK
+2113 AATNGIYFNK

-2151 KTQTKT
+2151 KTQTKK
-2157 EKLNEG
+2157 EKVVNGE
-2163 NLSDSTYVAIAQA
+2163 LSDSTYVAIAQA

-2181 DKKTEAVNVGKAIV
+2181 DKKTDAINIGKAIV
-2195 ETDGLRE
+2195 ETENLRD
-2202 KVIKSLG
+2202 KVTKSLEN
-2209 KKGEIELDNG
+2209 KGEIELDNG
-2219 TKLEIEE
+2219 IKLEIEE

-2241 NEKKENPNLTKFKH
+2241 NEKKENPNLTEFKH

-2278 PKIFDTLLSTGI
+2278 PKTFDTLLSTGI
-2290 SFFGELKDS
+2290 SCFGELEDS

-2312 GKANPDKVWDTYEQ
+2312 GKANPDKAWDTYEQ
-2326 FAIVTSEGFKKTT
+2326 FAIVTSKGFKKTT
-2339 EILSKSVDID
+2339 DILSKPVNIP
-2349 LVNLKIRKEMK
+2349 LINLKIRKEMK
-2360 GNLNEQEEKK
+2360 GNLDKQEEKK
-2370 LKANQNIL
+2370 LTANQDIL

-2404 ALRENVKNFG
+2404 VLRKNVENFG
-2414 EAMSGINNLVFVE
+2414 RAMSGINNLVFADE
-2427 GDPDTVESVSK
+2427 NSDIVSEVDK
-2438 EARKLNKYIV
+2438 GARKLNKYIV

-2459 NVRSLTTFVVDN
+2459 NIRSLTTFVVDN
-2471 FGDWILKKEKD
+2471 FGDWVLKRIED
-2482 KNFENSPEWGIVQ
+2482 KNFENSPEWGIVKA
-2495 SILDSLSLLNPNISY
+2495 ILGSLSLLNPNISY
-2510 IDYKEKPQK
+2510 IDYKGDKQE

-2527 FVLNNAD
+2527 IDSLKAFVLNNAD
-2534 GIGAAKISIG
+2534 GIGAAKVSIG
-2544 SNTMT
+2544 SNAMT

-2605 VLTNSRR
+2605 VLK
-2612 LEGID
+2612 GID
-2617 LGKNPFPTHLL
+2617 LEKNPFPTHLL

-2657 NKEKKH
+2657 DKEKRYV
-2663 IGRIS
+2663 GRIS
-2668 MANLDRVTTLT
+2668 MANLDRVTTPT
-2679 NDMGIYY
+2679 NDINIYY
-2686 PGVSAKETAD
+2686 PGVSIKETAD
-2696 RNSGWIK
+2696 RNSKWINISK
-2703 LSEAFS
+2703 AFS
-2709 MRHTSKSVLFSSVGA
+2709 MAHHFKSVLFSSVGA

-2741 AMIESTN
+2741 AMIESADKN
-2748 EKTGQL
+2748 GGQL

-2796 QTALAAKAARDM
+2796 QTRLAAKAARDM
-2808 SEVDENT
+2808 SEVDEDI

-2821 NGTYNGVNVSLSNGN
+2821 NGTYNGVNTTLSNRN
-2836 SNSSIKNTLVGYT
+2836 STISIKSTLVGYT
-2849 KALAY
+2849 KALAH
-2854 IMHMKYKISEV
+2854 IMHMKYKISEI

-2870 KNLEI
+2870 KNLKI

-2899 ELIKSKDKRKPK
+2899 ELVKSKGKRKPK

-2936 LLNAIYDNRIPNND
+2936 LLNAIYDNRIPKND
-2950 KDINRDT
+2950 KDINSK

-2962 NEGIKNLNK
+2962 NTGIENLNNIINNKIESIKN
-2971 VINSKIKSIQGE
+2971 
-2983 LENIGANEVSKN
+2983 NISDLGASSFANDLTK
-2995 LLRYIKPLGQ
+2995 YIKPLGE
-3005 GDFSLEAK
+3005 GALSLEAK

-3022 DVEGVDK
+3022 DIEGVDK

-3035 AKDEPVSSNSLTEN
+3035 AKDETVSSNIPA
-3049 KESKESD
+3049 ESKDIKEAN
-3056 TKPTKESKPKDSN
+3056 TKPPKESKPKDSN
-3069 VESNE
+3069 VETE
-3074 EKSVI
+3074 GEKSVI

-3102 INQGKAKENTPDRV
+3102 INQDKAKENTPDRV

-3122 INDILKVG
+3122 INDILKAG
-3130 FSKNIDLR
+3130 FNKKINLNQ
-3138 RLGKNK
+3138 LGKNK

-3152 VFQNKLENF
+3152 AFQNKLENF
-3161 NVDEYLQDK
+3161 NVEEYLQDK
-3170 TKYIEELFKDI
+3170 TKYLENLFKDI

-3201 VDDTTVSDTSMDE
+3201 IDDTKVSDTSMDE

-3219 DLTTDKVS
+3219 DLSVDKVS

-3244 SKEFSIHLK
+3244 SKEFSNHLK
-3253 GVLSELAS
+3253 GVLSELSS

-3303 GANYTGVASLEETYS
+3303 KANYTGVASLEETYS

-3350 LSVMTPSKLAKFINS
+3350 LSVMTPSKLARFINS
-3365 GIESKDLEVANR
+3365 GVESKDLEVANR
-3377 VMSHFESNT
+3377 IMSHFESNT

-3462 IAAANSKAEYKID
+3462 IATANSKAEYKID
-3475 KENDLDL
+3475 KENDLDI
-3482 LETADMLTTISRGL
+3482 LESADTLTTISRGL
-3496 SNGLDKLD
+3496 SSGLDKLD

-3511 NKLKDYIK
+3511 NKLKEYVK
-3519 SSGVKL
+3519 SKGVKL

-3559 AQAALSVAHDI
+3559 AQAALSAAHDI
-3570 GLHYNGITQYIV
+3570 GLHYNGIVQYMV

-3593 KGEYL
+3593 KAEYF
-3598 SRKRGL
+3598 SRKREL

-3613 TANTEVL
+3613 RIHAEEL
-3620 EGYFN
+3620 EEYFN

-3640 IDTDLSSLLDH
+3640 LDTDLSSLLDY
-3651 YSIDQLPDIL
+3651 YSIDELPDIL

-3678 VDKNFKDKVGKYP
+3678 VDKNFKEKVGKYH
-3691 KDAYK
+3691 KDDYK

-3778 PQGMKAMIN
+3778 PKGMEAMIN
-3787 YHRTNKSQS
+3787 YHRTIKAES

-3831 SLLKSQG
+3831 GLLKSQG

-3844 DPLRKSPDDNSEER
+3844 EPLRKSPDDNSEER
-3858 YIYVNDFVSST
+3858 YIYVNDFVSSI

-3909 WYDSI
+3909 WYDS
-3914 VQLTKNSSLA
+3914 VVELTKNSSLA

-3940 KNDSENIM
+3940 KNSSENTM

-3988 ARMMDKYEAQALNK
+3988 ARMINKYEAQALNK

-4010 DYDNANEVERK
+4010 DYDNANEAERR
-4021 YHFVEMSFE
+4021 YHFVEMSFD

-4045 SFKNYLEEKFG
+4045 SFKNYLEERFN

-4080 ANYRE
+4080 ANYRD

-4100 ARQLAKLS
+4100 ARQLAKLA

-4169 KAGGDVRDVEIEN
+4169 KADGDVKDVEIEN
-4182 LIRELERNP
+4182 LKRELERNP

-4329 KVMAMLANDRP
+4329 KVMAMLASDRP
-4340 ISASIVV
+4340 VSASTVV
-4347 GLQVMFNIDFADI
+4347 GLQAMFNIDFADI
-4360 FDGNFFI
+4360 FDGNFFT
-4367 KNLGALVSNPFANL
+4367 KNLGELVSDPFTNL
-4381 FNVLSPTGYDMVK
+4381 YRVLSPTGYDMVK